1 MVRHTLKIWQHLLQ
15 VFKIVSDHFTTL
27 QSKGLNRGKSTEN
40 LLKVDY
46 LKMATVVGGIHK

>member
-15 VFKIVSDHFTTL
+15 VFKIVSDYFTTL
-27 QSKGLNRGKSTEN
+27 QSKGLNSGKSTEN